1 MSLGAGALK
10 VEAPVAQEGSSVLEV
25 TMATKPA
32 PTTGQRHS
40 ERVTYHNLY
49 LPIRGWEEWEQKP
62 ADITG
67 RELQWSAKIR
77 KAKQSRAQ
85 ICNHIYVPADPVATP
100 HTPASLELNRWPS
113 SVVSRLSLPKLQI
126 SHI

>member
-1 MSLGAGALK
+1 MSLGAGVLK
-10 VEAPVAQEGSSVLEV
+10 MEGPVAQKGSISLEV
-25 TMATKPA
+25 IMATKPA
-32 PTTGQRHS
+32 PTTRQRHS

-67 RELQWSAKIR
+67 RELQWSAKIS
-77 KAKQSRAQ
+77 KAKQERAE
-85 ICNHIYVPADPVATP
+85 ICNHIWAPADTAATQRP
-100 HTPASLELNRWPS
+100 PACLELNRWPS